1 MGELINLR
9 QARKSKNRARKQQ
22 QAAENRVKFGRS
34 KTERR
39 KDDIEDER
47 RNKTMD
53 GKQLDTEPS

>member
-1 MGELINLR
+1 VGELINLR